1 MADKTKGKPPEG
13 AKVTYD
19 KLAQNRSSYLT
30 RAEEA
35 AVLTIPML
43 FPKEADDASTNY
55 DTPYQSIGAR
65 GVNNLAS
72 KLILAILPAN
82 QPFYRLAVDKE
93 TQNKLDQTQD
103 DTIKTQIEYGLSA
116 METAMMTYMETNMY
130 RPTCF
135 EAMKQLVVAGNC
147 ALFMPPKDGGI
158 KMYTMRNYV
167 VLRDDLGNV
176 LQSVFKDTYTRAS
189 LPEEYMSAL
198 KENGGDNE
206 ATKYTE
212 KIDAYTMVYRHEKQ
226 YHSFVEIEGNIVP
239 GTESSFPILASPWL
253 WLRFTKR
260 DGEHYGRGFVEEY
273 IGDLQSSENLSKSI
287 IDLAQAAARVF
298 FLVNPGSLTS
308 VRKFEQARNGS
319 FVQGRDGDIVA
330 SQLNKTQDLQVA
342 KAAAD
347 DIMARLQ
354 YVFLLNSAVQRS
366 GERVTAEEIR
376 YVAGELE
383 DTLGGVYS
391 ILAQEFQLPLVRRV
405 FAEMQSTGALPAMK
419 DGTIEPVIITGLDAL
434 GRGHDLNKL
443 MTFLEVI
450 SGMGD
455 ALYSKLNLDNLVMR
469 VAMSLGIDVKGLVKT
484 DEQIMQEQEQNI
496 AAQSAMAGGEAAA
509 TEAGVQ
515 MGAQQASAPM

>member
-1 MADKTKGKPPEG
+1 MAKSAKGKPTEG

-19 KLAQNRSSYLT
+19 KLSQDRSSYLT

-35 AVLTIPML
+35 ATYTIPML
-43 FPKEADDASTNY
+43 FPKEADDASTSY

-65 GVNNLAS
+65 GLNNLAS

-93 TQNKLDQTQD
+93 TQNKLDESGD
-103 DTIKTQIEYGLSA
+103 DTLKTQIEYGLA
-116 METAMMTYMETNMY
+116 GMETAMMTFMETNMF

-135 EAMKQLVVAGNC
+135 EAMKQLLVAGNC
-147 ALFMPPKDGGI
+147 AIFIPPKEGGI
-158 KMYTMRNYV
+158 KLYTLRKYV

-189 LPEEYMSAL
+189 LPEEYLNAIPNDGS
-198 KENGGDNE
+198 DTSSSYT
-206 ATKYTE
+206 TKVDVFTH
-212 KIDAYTMVYRHEKQ
+212 VYREGDD
-226 YHSFVEIEGNIVP
+226 YVSYVEIEG
-239 GTESSFPILASPWL
+239 TEVAGSENRYPIKASPFI

-273 IGDLQSSENLSKSI
+273 IGDLQSAENLSKSI

-308 VRKFEQARNGS
+308 VRKYEQARNGS
-319 FVQGRDGDIVA
+319 FVQGREGDIVA
-330 SQLNKTQDLQVA
+330 SQLNKSQDLQVA
-342 KAAAD
+342 KITLD
-347 DIMARLQ
+347 DIMSRLS

-383 DTLGGVYS
+383 NTLGGVYS
-391 ILAQEFQLPLVRRV
+391 ILAQEFQLPMVRRV
-405 FAEMQSTGALPAMK
+405 FAEMQSSGQLPALK
-419 DGTIEPVIITGLDAL
+419 EGTIEPVIVTGLDAL

-443 MTFLEVI
+443 MTLLELTQ
-450 SGMGD
+450 GMGE

-469 VAMSLGIDVKGLVKT
+469 VAMSLGIDVRGLVKT
-484 DEQIMQEQEQNI
+484 DEQIAQEQQQAI
-496 AAQSAMAGGEAAA
+496 AAQTALAGGEAAA
-509 TEAGVQ
+509 TQAGAQ
-515 MGAQQASAPM
+515 MGAQAGVPMG

>member
-35 AVLTIPML
+35 AALTIPML
-43 FPKEADDASTNY
+43 FPKESDDASTNY

-147 ALFMPPKDGGI
+147 AMFMPPKDGGI
-158 KMYTMRNYV
+158 KMYTLRNYV

-176 LQSVFKDTYTRAS
+176 LQGVFRDTYTRAS
-189 LPEEYMSAL
+189 LPEEYLSAL
-198 KENGGDNE
+198 KDNGGDTE
-206 ATKYTE
+206 STQYTE
-212 KIDAYTMVYRHEKQ
+212 KIDAYTMVYRYEKQ
-226 YHSFVEIEGNIVP
+226 YHSFVEIEGVVVP

-308 VRKFEQARNGS
+308 VRKYEQARNGS
-319 FVQGRDGDIVA
+319 FVQGREGDIVA

-450 SGMGD
+450 SGMGE

-484 DEQIMQEQEQNI
+484 DEQVMQEQQQNI

-509 TEAGVQ
+509 TEAGAQ

>member
-1 MADKTKGKPPEG
+1 MADKTKGKPLEG

-19 KLAQNRSSYLT
+19 KLAQDRSSYLT

-35 AVLTIPML
+35 AMLTIPML

-82 QPFYRLAVDKE
+82 QPFYRLAVDQE
-93 TQNKLDQTQD
+93 TQTKLDEAQD
-103 DTIKTQIEYGLSA
+103 ETLKTQIEYGLAA
-116 METAMMTYMETNMY
+116 METSMMSYMETNMY

-135 EAMKQLVVAGNC
+135 EAMKQLIVAGNC
-147 ALFMPPKDGGI
+147 ALFMPPKNGGI
-158 KMYTMRNYV
+158 KMYTLRNYV
-167 VLRDDLGNV
+167 VMRDDLGNV
-176 LQSVFKDTYTRAS
+176 LQSVFKDTFTKAS
-189 LPEEYMSAL
+189 LPEEYRAGL
-198 KENGGDNE
+198 NDAGGDD
-206 ATKYTE
+206 AQSYTE
-212 KIDAYTMVYRHEKQ
+212 KVEVYTHVYLVDKQ
-226 YHSFVEIEGNIVP
+226 YHYYVEIEGNEIP
-239 GTESSFPILASPWL
+239 SMTGSYPIDASPWL

-273 IGDLQSSENLSKSI
+273 IGDLQSAENLSKSI
-287 IDLAQAAARVF
+287 VDLAQAAARVF
-298 FLVNPGSLTS
+298 FLVAPGSLTS
-308 VRKFEQARNGS
+308 VRKYEQARNGS
-319 FVQGRDGDIVA
+319 FVQGREGDIVS

-347 DIMARLQ
+347 DIMARLS

-391 ILAQEFQLPLVRRV
+391 ILAQEFQLPMVRRV
-405 FAEMQSTGALPAMK
+405 FAEMQSTGALPALK
-419 DGTIEPVIITGLDAL
+419 DGTVSPVIVTGLDAL

-443 MTFLEVI
+443 MTLLELV
-450 SGMGD
+450 GQMGEP
-455 ALYSKLNLDNLVMR
+455 LYSKLNLDNLVMR
-469 VAMSLGIDVKGLVKT
+469 VAMSLGIDVKGLIKT
-484 DEQIMQEQEQNI
+484 EAQIMQEQQQAI

-509 TEAGVQ
+509 QQAGAQ
-515 MGAQQASAPM
+515 MGAQAQGQVPM